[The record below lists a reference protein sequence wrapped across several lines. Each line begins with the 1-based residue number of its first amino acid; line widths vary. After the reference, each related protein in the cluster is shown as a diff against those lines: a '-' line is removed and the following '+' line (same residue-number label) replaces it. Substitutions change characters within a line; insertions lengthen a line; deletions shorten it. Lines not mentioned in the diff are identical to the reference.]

1 MGWAGSMNGERE
13 REELYLLGENLE
25 GLVRYRKEYDIK
37 KGYSKKRVGGVDGIV
52 LAQDRDK

>member
-1 MGWAGSMNGERE
+1 
-13 REELYLLGENLE
+13 LGENLE